1 MKKGMIRPKLTFFCE
16 LEPDRLQE
24 LFSQPEVIQH
34 LKILQA
40 QVSLGLLDFSQQR
53 AEIVRLL
60 NKENIPVTAW
70 LLLPKEQGYWFN
82 LENAPQAIDRY
93 SKFKSWSNENG
104 LKWSG
109 VGLDIEPDIQFIQQ
123 VLRDPRAGLMKCLP
137 KLMNG
142 TRVKKANAEYQAFL
156 TQIRADGYF
165 VESYQIPFL
174 IDERRASSS
183 VFQRLAGLVDLD
195 SDREVLMLYSSFL
208 RPHGAGLLWAYGAGA
223 GGIGVGNAGGGVKME
238 GFREPDYLDWRELQR
253 DLLLAYQHTDH
264 IYVFS
269 LEGCAQQGFLE
280 KLTGFNWNQE
290 PVIPVI
296 GARNITRVRKLVHA
310 ILWSASHPWILLSIG
325 LGLIWLVRRL
335 KKLLSSGKRKR
346 SGSELSPTY

>member
-1 MKKGMIRPKLTFFCE
+1 MKKDRIQPRLTFFCE
-16 LEPDRLQE
+16 LAPDRLQE
-24 LFSQPEVIQH
+24 LFSQPEVIQ
-34 LKILQA
+34 LLITTQA
-40 QVSLGLLDFSQQR
+40 QISLGLLDFSQQR
-53 AEIVRLL
+53 ADIVRLL
-60 NKENIPVTAW
+60 NKETIPVIAW

-82 LENAPQAIDRY
+82 LENAAQAINRY
-93 SKFKSWSNENG
+93 STFKLWSNENG

-109 VGLDIEPDIQFIQQ
+109 VGLDIEPDIQVIQQ
-123 VLRDPRAGLMKCLP
+123 FLRDPCGGLMKCLP

-142 TRVKKANAEYQAFL
+142 SRVKKASAEYQEL
-156 TQIRADGYF
+156 VVQIRADGYT

-174 IDERRASSS
+174 LDERRAGSS

-208 RPHGAGLLWAYGAGA
+208 RPHGAGLLWAYAAGA
-223 GGIGVGNAGGGVKME
+223 GGVGVGNAGGGVQME
-238 GFREPDYLDWRELQR
+238 GFREPDYLNWQELQR

-280 KLTGFNWNQE
+280 KLTNFDWNQE

-296 GARNITRVRKLVHA
+296 GARNVSRFRKLVQVL
-310 ILWSASHPWILLSIG
+310 LWSTSHPLILLSTG
-325 LGLIWLVRRL
+325 LVLIWLVRRL
-335 KKLLSSGKRKR
+335 KKLL
-346 SGSELSPTY
+346 L